1 MQPADQ
7 SAGCIYGH
15 FPNHVRQHSPI
26 ETVISRF
33 QRRNKEIRTHSQS
46 GLGSDF
52 SSMVEHRGVEPRLA
66 HSIRS
71 VSFTIVVPLHC
82 RSRHSF
88 VQPTSASFSLREQ
101 PTGLT
106 LGSVPLH
113 AIRKDCR
120 GKKVQLHSSAQE
132 KTVHKGRSFLVWS
145 IGESNPWPLQCECS
159 ALPTVPM
166 PHIWTVFIELV
177 FLLVPLGFRSDSSE
191 RLFRQLYQ
199 CPVHRRVYHSH
210 IGNAST
216 FYCIP
221 YWLAPGYSHSW
232 EPPVRHC

>member
-1 MQPADQ
+1 M
-7 SAGCIYGH
+7 SAYTDDGKSHEWCQGRIVLSALKPVSAARRGRHAALAPSRRAKAEFGPY
-15 FPNHVRQHSPI
+15 RQKKTLEASA
-26 ETVISRF
+26 SRVV
-33 QRRNKEIRTHSQS
+33 
-46 GLGSDF
+46 
-52 SSMVEHRGVEPRLA
+52 VEHRGVEPRLA
-66 HSIRS
+66 HFIRS
-71 VSFTIVVPLHC
+71 VSFAIVVPLHC
-82 RSRHSF
+82 RSRRSF

-166 PHIWTVFIELV
+166 PRAQASISQPHRKRKH
-177 FLLVPLGFRSDSSE
+177 FLLYTVLVGS
-191 RLFRQLYQ
+191 RLFSQLGTA
-199 CPVHRRVYHSH
+199 CTTLLTILTGV
-210 IGNAST
+210 I
-216 FYCIP
+216 I
-221 YWLAPGYSHSW
+221 YW
-232 EPPVRHC
+232 